1 MTSEADSMLILPA
14 KFIHATHVWF
24 TFVIRLSAVLRGW
37 LVRRCS
43 GDIVLLQ
50 FGCRKVLIETV
61 WLLPPIQHDSVGI
74 QKKKKIINFMLYFT
88 WGDTNKLKRFVG
100 TEIIRKLTSCF
111 YYLSNHG
118 SHVF

>member
-74 QKKKKIINFMLYFT
+74 QKKKK
-88 WGDTNKLKRFVG
+88 KL
-100 TEIIRKLTSCF
+100 ISCCI
-111 YYLSNHG
+111 LLGETLIS
-118 SHVF
+118 